1 MNKNALFY
9 FVLLSIRPDAMLL
22 VGVVYSLVFMVEWL
36 GLIKLDLY
44 IESKSESAATDAL
57 SAIWVVCFGESL

>member
-1 MNKNALFY
+1 MNKNVLCY
-9 FVLLSIRPDAMLL
+9 FVLQSERPDATLL

-44 IESKSESAATDAL
+44 IDNEE
-57 SAIWVVCFGESL
+57 